1 MRSDIKTFNIA
12 AGQYSFSAD
21 DLYLG
26 SVPVQLIVTLISSKN
41 FNGDLKKILS
51 TSNISIATI

>member
-1 MRSDIKTFNIA
+1 MRSDIKTFNIP

-26 SVPVQLIVTLISSKN
+26 SVPAQLIVTLISSK
-41 FNGDLKKILS
+41 
-51 TSNISIATI
+51 ISMAI